1 VNLNQLIIA
10 STNPVKINAA
20 LVGFQT
26 LFPEQHFTARGL
38 SVPSGV
44 SEQPMSDEETLR
56 GAINRASAAGAAQP
70 AADYA
75 IGIEGGCEER
85 YGLLWTFAWVAVL
98 RGDQTG
104 LGRTAAFALPEP
116 VADLVRGG
124 LELGDADDR
133 VFGRSNSKQANGAIG
148 LLTGDRIDRQ
158 TYYIHAVMMA
168 LVPFK
173 NPALAFAAPEFTP
186 HRSRKGRICEG

>member
-1 VNLNQLIIA
+1 MNASLVVA
-10 STNPVKINAA
+10 STNPVKITAA
-20 LVGFQT
+20 REGFQT
-26 LFPEQHFTARGL
+26 LFPDYAVAATGV

-44 SEQPMSDEETLR
+44 SDQPMSDAETLQ
-56 GAINRASAAGAAQP
+56 GALNRARAAQSGHA

-75 IGIEGGCEER
+75 VGIEGGCEER
-85 YGLLWTFAWVAVL
+85 YGLLWTFAWVAVV

-104 LGRTAAFALPEP
+104 LGRTGAFALPEA
-116 VADLVRGG
+116 VAALVRAG

-148 LLTGDRIDRQ
+148 LLTDDRIDRR
-158 TYYIHAVMMA
+158 TYYVQAVMMA

-173 NPALAFAAPEFTP
+173 NPALAFAAPELLP
-186 HRSRKGRICEG
+186 HRTRKGPVCEG